1 MKLEQITESKKNRE
15 SHLEA
20 VKLPYKMS
28 ELSPVLSEENIDY
41 HYNVLTK
48 GYVRR
53 YNDKEGDPDF
63 NYGGATLHNMF
74 WSQLQAPRPGNK
86 PMGAVK
92 NLIEDAHKSFD
103 AFKEE
108 LVRTA
113 MTIQGSGWVY
123 MAKNGSI
130 KTTPNQSH
138 KSDILMP
145 IDMWE
150 HSFSD
155 YVPAK
160 DAKKKYLE
168 GMMRIINWES
178 INLRLQ
184 S

>member
-1 MKLEQITESKKNRE
+1 MKLEHITESKNRE
-15 SHLEA
+15 SKLEV
-20 VKLPYKMS
+20 VKLPFKMK
-28 ELSPVLSEENIDY
+28 ELSPVLSEANIDY

-48 GYVRR
+48 AYVRR
-53 YNDKEGDPDF
+53 YNDGEGDPDF
-63 NYGGATLHNMF
+63 NYGGAKLHNMF
-74 WSQLQAPRPGNK
+74 WLQLQAPRPGNK
-86 PMGAVK
+86 PTGEIK
-92 NLIEDAHKSFD
+92 TLIESKHKTFD
-103 AFKEE
+103 AFKKE
-108 LVRTA
+108 LIRSA

-123 MAKNGSI
+123 VAKNGSI
-130 KTTPNQSH
+130 KTTPNQSY
-138 KSDILMP
+138 KSDILIP